1 MSFFNYN
8 FCKKFKFNE
17 ESLACDVIIV
27 AMLFCLLPDSSSYS
41 CTAVINHTQFSNDD
55 NNVIA
60 NQCSANAVNV
70 VPLVMITLRKLEDIL
85 ILYTLGQFFD
95 TIYFRLRRLL
105 ETYKLCLLVVFLW
118 V

>member
-1 MSFFNYN
+1 
-8 FCKKFKFNE
+8 
-17 ESLACDVIIV
+17 
-27 AMLFCLLPDSSSYS
+27 MLFCLLPDSSSYS
-41 CTAVINHTQFSNDD
+41 CTAAVINHTQFSNDD

-70 VPLVMITLRKLEDIL
+70 VPLVMITLRKLENIL